1 MNNQEFKTLLMILE
15 KNNEESKQK
24 VPENYK
30 HNTRVINNGYGDGNN
45 ITNLEEI
52 DLINLDGATVT
63 YNQQNNSSNN
73 LNYNCLIETLL
84 CDLHFGSKSS
94 IGDVVNVLQPKS
106 LAINEKSILDNNHNN
121 KNGNVEKPI
130 VNNNVEKSI
139 IKQDNKSVGDSAQIE
154 YQQIVPCDNNEKDVS
169 RDIINL
175 IRCRDQS
182 WCYQH
187 SKERVHHAEKCL
199 SQHGKNTNY
208 KNVDSNKSFDN
219 YRGKLNY

>member
-1 MNNQEFKTLLMILE
+1 MEEDHLVTVIGEK

-30 HNTRVINNGYGDGNN
+30 HNTRVINNGYGD
-45 ITNLEEI
+45 
-52 DLINLDGATVT
+52 
-63 YNQQNNSSNN
+63 
-73 LNYNCLIETLL
+73 
-84 CDLHFGSKSS
+84 
-94 IGDVVNVLQPKS
+94 GDVVNVLQPKS

-187 SKERVHHAEKCL
+187 SKERVHHADKCL

>member
-1 MNNQEFKTLLMILE
+1 MNNQEFKTLRMILGSDQKLDRTE

-45 ITNLEEI
+45 ITSLEEI

-63 YNQQNNSSNN
+63 YNQQNDSSNN

-169 RDIINL
+169 RDI
-175 IRCRDQS
+175 
-182 WCYQH
+182 
-187 SKERVHHAEKCL
+187 
-199 SQHGKNTNY
+199 
-208 KNVDSNKSFDN
+208 
-219 YRGKLNY
+219 LNEM